1 MRKPLTLAAA
11 GFYVLT
17 GVSHFFKTASYLKI
31 MPPDVPWP
39 QAMVYL
45 SGAAEIAG
53 GLGLLLRRSRR
64 WAAFGLI
71 ALLVAVFPANVY
83 MATNHVQVTS
93 THFPVWLLWARL
105 PIQLW
110 LIWWLV
116 YVSGAIT
123 RKTDHSVNS
132 W

>member
-1 MRKPLTLAAA
+1 MRKPLTFAAA
-11 GFYVLT
+11 GFYVFT
-17 GVSHFFKTASYLKI
+17 GASHFLKTASYLKI

-39 QAMVYL
+39 HAMVYL

-53 GLGLLLRRSRR
+53 GLGLLLRRFRR

-71 ALLVAVFPANVY
+71 ALLVAVLPGNVY

-93 THFPVWLLWARL
+93 TPLPVWLLWARL
-105 PIQLW
+105 PVQLL

>member
-1 MRKPLTLAAA
+1 MRKLLTWTAA
-11 GFYVLT
+11 GFYFAA
-17 GVSHFFKTASYLKI
+17 GVSHFVKTASYLKI
-31 MPPDVPWP
+31 MPPHVPWP

-93 THFPVWLLWARL
+93 TPLPVLVVMGPFAGSAFVNLVARL
-105 PIQLW
+105 RFRGDYPEDRSL
-110 LIWWLV
+110 
-116 YVSGAIT
+116 
-123 RKTDHSVNS
+123 R
-132 W
+132 